1 MSRMGGL
8 SNFEEPRVSRFS
20 YLIAGGLVLGVAG
33 WLASGMLEEDLAP
46 VETARTE
53 IRTPLVEVTQ
63 SAARPVARYV
73 TARGDVRSFR
83 DAPAR
88 TQSAGRVAEILVDQG
103 ERVEQG
109 QALVRLTLEGRD
121 SELREARAVLAQRQ
135 EDFDAVSQLLE
146 DGFTTA
152 TRVRELET
160 QLEQAREVV
169 RRLED
174 EVGDTTVKAP
184 FAGIVDAITVEPGE
198 FLDLGADAARIIAN
212 SPLRTEVRI
221 NQNDVGRIDVGR
233 AVTVA
238 YATGASEAG
247 QVCFISAS
255 AEPQT
260 RTFRVEIRTPNSN
273 GDIPSG
279 ISAETRIPTQEVDA
293 HFVSTAVLSLGTD
306 GALGV
311 KTVGEDGTVAF
322 NAIEVVR
329 AQTDG
334 MWISGLPDT
343 ARIITIGQG
352 FVQAGDAVRVS
363 ERKTDSVPEPG
374 AAGDVRPETGVPDDI
389 CERDPADTSTR
400 LVAGTREA
408 PAAAQEPG
416 AAAPPEAAETETIEP
431 EATPEPEAE
440 PEANG
445 ADADQPQQQAELGS
459 DDAVTAVQQRL
470 NDLGFDAGP
479 ADGVMGARTREALST
494 YQEQNDLPAT
504 GELDRTSFDSLM
516 GARAADTG
524 ARPDGPS

>member
-1 MSRMGGL
+1 
-8 SNFEEPRVSRFS
+8 VSRLS

-33 WLASGMLEEDLAP
+33 WLASGMLEEAPAP
-46 VETARTE
+46 VESARTE
-53 IRTPLVEVTQ
+53 VRTPLVEVVQ

-88 TQSAGRVAEILVDQG
+88 TQSAGRVAEIFVDQG

-109 QALVRLTLEGRD
+109 QELIRLTLEGRD
-121 SELREARAVLAQRQ
+121 SQLREARAVLAQRQ
-135 EDFDAVSQLLE
+135 EDYDAVSQLLE

-169 RRLED
+169 RRLEE

-184 FAGIVDAITVEPGE
+184 FAGIVDSVMVEPGE
-198 FLDLGADAARIIAN
+198 FLDRGADAARLISN

-221 NQNDVGRIDVGR
+221 NQNDIGRIDIGR
-233 AVTVA
+233 AVTVS

-247 QVCFISAS
+247 RVCFISAS

-311 KTVGEDGTVAF
+311 KTVGGDGTVAF

-363 ERKTDSVPEPG
+363 ERKTEPG
-374 AAGDVRPETGVPDDI
+374 APDPAVAAGDARPDRSVPDDI

-400 LVAGTREA
+400 LVAGSGEAPETVQEPEA
-408 PAAAQEPG
+408 PAR
-416 AAAPPEAAETETIEP
+416 PETTEP
-431 EATPEPEAE
+431 EAVPEPDAE

-445 ADADQPQQQAELGS
+445 ATGDQPQQQAELGS
-459 DDAVTAVQQRL
+459 DDAVSAVQQTL

-479 ADGVMGARTREALST
+479 VDGVMGERTREALGAF
-494 YQEQNDLPAT
+494 QEQNDLPPT
-504 GELDRTSFDSLM
+504 GELDRASFDRLM
-516 GARAADTG
+516 GSDAADIG
-524 ARPDGPS
+524 ARSGERS

>member
-1 MSRMGGL
+1 
-8 SNFEEPRVSRFS
+8 VSRFS

-33 WLASGMLEEDLAP
+33 WLASGMLETEPAP
-46 VETARTE
+46 ATAARTE
-53 IRTPLVEVTQ
+53 VRMPLVEVTQ

-103 ERVEQG
+103 ERVERG
-109 QALVRLTLEGRD
+109 QELIRLTLEGRD
-121 SELREARAVLAQRQ
+121 SQLREARAVLAQRQ

-169 RRLED
+169 RRLEE

-184 FAGIVDAITVEPGE
+184 FSGIVDTVMVEPGE
-198 FLDLGADAARIIAN
+198 FLDRGADAARLISN

-221 NQNDVGRIDVGR
+221 NQNDIGRIDIGR
-233 AVTVA
+233 TVTVS

-247 QVCFISAS
+247 RVCFISAS

-273 GDIPSG
+273 GAIPSG

-311 KTVGEDGTVAF
+311 KTVAEDGTVAF
-322 NAIEVVR
+322 NAIDVVR

-352 FVQAGDAVRVS
+352 FVQAGDKVRVS
-363 ERKTDSVPEPG
+363 ERKTEPG
-374 AAGDVRPETGVPDDI
+374 GPDFAAAGFARPDGSVPDDI

-400 LVAGTREA
+400 LVAGTAEA
-408 PAAAQEPG
+408 PAPV
-416 AAAPPEAAETETIEP
+416 PNPEAAESEAMEP
-431 EATPEPEAE
+431 EATEPEATEPESTGPDATPEPEA
-440 PEANG
+440 NG
-445 ADADQPQQQAELGS
+445 AAADQPQQQADLGS
-459 DDAVTAVQQRL
+459 DDVLAVQHRL
-470 NDLGFDAGP
+470 NDLGFEAGP
-479 ADGVMGARTREALST
+479 ADGVIGERTREALRH

-504 GELDRTSFDSLM
+504 GELDQASFGRLM
-516 GARAADTG
+516 GSDAAADAGARSG
-524 ARPDGPS
+524 ARPEGPS

>member
-1 MSRMGGL
+1 MSRMGGFAQIVEG
-8 SNFEEPRVSRFS
+8 NRVSRFS

-33 WLASGMLEEDLAP
+33 WLASGMLGEEATT
-46 VETARTE
+46 VATTRTE

-83 DAPAR
+83 NAPAR

-103 ERVEQG
+103 ERVERG
-109 QALVRLTLEGRD
+109 QELIRLTLEGRD
-121 SELREARAVLAQRQ
+121 SQLREARAVLAQRQ

-169 RRLED
+169 RRLEE

-198 FLDLGADAARIIAN
+198 FLDLGADAARLIAN

-221 NQNDVGRIDVGR
+221 NQNDIGRIDIGR
-233 AVTVA
+233 AVTVS

-247 QVCFISAS
+247 RICFISAS

-311 KTVGEDGTVAF
+311 KTVGNDGTVTF

-343 ARIITIGQG
+343 ARIITVGQG
-352 FVQAGDAVRVS
+352 FVQAGDQVRVS
-363 ERKTDSVPEPG
+363 DRKFEAEMASPAG
-374 AAGDVRPETGVPDDI
+374 AAGDVRPAGSVPNDI

-400 LVAGTREA
+400 QVAGSGEA
-408 PAAAQEPG
+408 RAPVQE
-416 AAAPPEAAETETIEP
+416 PEAAGPPMTIEP

-445 ADADQPQQQAELGS
+445 AGGDQPRRQAGLGS
-459 DDAVTAVQQRL
+459 DDVLAVQQRL
-470 NDLGFDAGP
+470 NELGFDAGP
-479 ADGVMGARTREALST
+479 ADGVMGERTREALRL
-494 YQEQNDLPAT
+494 YQEQNDLPPT
-504 GELDRTSFDSLM
+504 GELDRVSFDSLM
-516 GARAADTG
+516 GGDAADAG
-524 ARPDGPS
+524 ARSGERS